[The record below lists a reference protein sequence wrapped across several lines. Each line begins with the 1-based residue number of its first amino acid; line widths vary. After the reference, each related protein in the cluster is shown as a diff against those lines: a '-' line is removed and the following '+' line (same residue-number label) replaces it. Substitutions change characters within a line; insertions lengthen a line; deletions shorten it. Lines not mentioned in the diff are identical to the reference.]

1 LALNPEILICDESVS
16 ALDVTIQAQILNL
29 LNHLKEK
36 YSITILFISHDLS
49 VVKYMSDRVIILNNG
64 RVEEVNET
72 DRLFLEP
79 NEDYTKKLLFA
90 NDF

>member
-1 LALNPEILICDESVS
+1 
-16 ALDVTIQAQILNL
+16 
-29 LNHLKEK
+29 
-36 YSITILFISHDLS
+36 
-49 VVKYMSDRVIILNNG
+49 MSDRVIILNNG